1 MIDIVEEFGLNAG
14 RVWKALNSQGP
25 LNETQ
30 LMEDSSLRKNE
41 LFAAIGWL
49 ARENKIYKDGEQYK
63 LENTNLTSKIG
74 TDAGK
79 VWNSLYFQGAYD
91 VPSLVKI
98 TQIKLGD
105 VYSALGW
112 LAREE
117 KIQIVKGG
125 TKKKPLMLR
134 LK

>member
-14 RVWKALNSQGP
+14 RVWKTLNLQGP

-49 ARENKIYKDGEQYK
+49 ARENKINKEGELYR
-63 LENTNLTSKIG
+63 LDTTNLTSKIG

-79 VWNSLYFQGAYD
+79 IWKL
-91 VPSLVKI
+91 LVKEGKSDTKNI
-98 TQIKLGD
+98 SKMANINENDT
-105 VYSALGW
+105 YSALGW
-112 LAREE
+112 LAREG
-117 KIQIVKGG
+117 KIQIK
-125 TKKKPLMLR
+125 R
-134 LK
+134 

>member
-79 VWNSLYFQGAYD
+79 IWKL
-91 VPSLVKI
+91 LVKEGKSDTKNI
-98 TQIKLGD
+98 SKMMDIDEKDT
-105 VYSALGW
+105 YSALGW
-112 LAREE
+112 LAREG
-117 KIQIVKGG
+117 KIQIK
-125 TKKKPLMLR
+125 R
-134 LK
+134 